1 MIDTSNLLNQ
11 TISSLATPTTFGPA
25 PQGPP
30 PGAIIFNPVQR
41 VPPGAIVFNPTS
53 GKKIDRRTPI
63 QKRKEE
69 LAKFGSLI
77 DLAGNVASLV
87 PGLQPLRYAGDL
99 VNLIT

>member
-1 MIDTSNLLNQ
+1 MIDTSNLFNQ

-41 VPPGAIVFNPTS
+41 VPPGAIVFNPTTAPT
-53 GKKIDRRTPI
+53 DRRTPI